1 MSRLTSSLMIAVLSL
16 TAAAG
21 SMFAQSSTGTIVGT
35 VTDASGAVV
44 PAAALTITNK
54 ANSAARNVVADD
66 AGTYSAPAL
75 AAGDLSYVWM
85 YVVGP
90 LAGGAAAALLYD
102 KYFLPA
108 EQKPP
113 VEAAESHGKRRR

>member
-21 SMFAQSSTGTIVGT
+21 SLFAQSSTGTIVGT

-54 ANSAARNVVADD
+54 ATSAARNIVADD
-66 AGTYSAPAL
+66 SGSYSAPAL
-75 AAGDLSYVWM
+75 AAGEYEV
-85 YVVGP
+85 
-90 LAGGAAAALLYD
+90 
-102 KYFLPA
+102 
-108 EQKPP
+108 
-113 VEAAESHGKRRR
+113 